1 VLDYQDSA
9 FGQAVTALAAM
20 LRADEAAQPT
30 TTLVTSAVANEGKTS
45 MSLCLARACGRSGM
59 RTVLIECDV
68 RQPRLHELIG
78 GADRQGLSDVLLG
91 RKGLDEVVR
100 LDDRSGAFLVT
111 AGTTVPD
118 STALLTSEAMRQVLN
133 AAADGYE
140 LVILDGPSVLSGP
153 DARVLAQL
161 ADRTLFLMK
170 WGGTRRQDAVT
181 AVRQLVEAGADIAG
195 VVLNQVR
202 SIDAESQA

>member
-1 VLDYQDSA
+1 L
-9 FGQAVTALAAM
+9 
-20 LRADEAAQPT
+20 
-30 TTLVTSAVANEGKTS
+30 TSAVANEGKSS

-91 RKGLDEVVR
+91 RAALDEVVR
-100 LDDRSGAFLVT
+100 MDERSGAFLVT
-111 AGTTVPD
+111 AGATAAD
-118 STALLTSEAMRQVLN
+118 STALLTSEAMRRVLSD
-133 AAADGYE
+133 AAKGYE
-140 LVILDGPSVLSGP
+140 LVVLDGPPVLSGL

-161 ADRTLFLMK
+161 ADRTVFLTK
-170 WGGTRRQDAVT
+170 WGSTRRQDAVT

-195 VVLNQVR
+195 VVLNQV
-202 SIDAESQA
+202 SAIDAESQA